1 LSLATHF
8 PPDALPVGS
17 LRARRFWR
25 SFARYAALVFFAALF
40 AMPIVWMLKTS
51 LMEPLQAKAMP
62 PTWLPEPFRFGNYRL
77 ATEAIP
83 FWLYTANTLVLCAL
97 NVLGTTLSCSLVAW
111 GFAYYR
117 FPGRDFFFLLTLS
130 TMMIPFPVLM
140 VPQYSIFRGL
150 DWIGTTLPLWVP
162 SFFASA
168 WNIFLLRQFFAGV
181 PRDLV
186 DAARI
191 DGTGEFRIFWQIVL
205 PLSRPALM
213 VVVLFCFLHN
223 WNDFLAP
230 LIYLTDDR
238 QFTLTLGLQ
247 AFQSRLGEI
256 EITLL
261 MAATTLMIL
270 PVIVLFFFAQRTFIE
285 GISLTGL
292 KG

>member
-1 LSLATHF
+1 MSLELSTPKPVASASSLARQRLIGRVAVHVAVILLAVLF
-8 PPDALPVGS
+8 ALP
-17 LRARRFWR
+17 F
-25 SFARYAALVFFAALF
+25 
-40 AMPIVWMLKTS
+40 VWMLKTS

-62 PTWLPEPFRFGNYRL
+62 PVWLPNPFRFDNYRA

-83 FWLYTANTLVLCAL
+83 FWRYTVNSLVLCAL
-97 NVLGTTLSCSLVAW
+97 NVVGTTTSCALVAW
-111 GFAYYR
+111 GFAHYR
-117 FPGRDFFFLLTLS
+117 FPGRDLFFAITLA

-140 VPQYSIFRGL
+140 VPQYAIFRDL
-150 DWIGTTLPLWVP
+150 HWIGTTLPLWVP

-168 WNIFLLRQFFAGV
+168 YNIFLLRQFFRTV

-191 DGTGEFRIFWQIVL
+191 DGCGEARIFWQIVL
-205 PLSRPALM
+205 PLTRPAL
-213 VVVLFCFLHN
+213 VVVALFCFMYN

-270 PVIVLFFFAQRTFIE
+270 PVIVLFFLAQKTFIE

-292 KG
+292 KS